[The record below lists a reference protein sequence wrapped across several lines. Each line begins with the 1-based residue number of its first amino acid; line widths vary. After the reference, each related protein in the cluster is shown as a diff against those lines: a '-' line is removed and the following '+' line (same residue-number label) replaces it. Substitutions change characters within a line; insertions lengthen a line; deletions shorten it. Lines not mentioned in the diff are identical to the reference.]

1 MSKLTHYKPFSA
13 FSPFDNE
20 LGVVGISVKLLEKC
34 VIWGMVLYAVVCQ
47 NDMLFKSISY
57 QLLGMKLCISWFIG
71 D

>member
-1 MSKLTHYKPFSA
+1 
-13 FSPFDNE
+13 
-20 LGVVGISVKLLEKC
+20 
-34 VIWGMVLYAVVCQ
+34 MVLYAVVCQ